1 MTAPTPQ
8 FFFFFYNTLFPDKTE
23 LLPPQNPLL
32 CNQEQHEVGQPPH
45 CITAHNQTATAQY
58 CNCTALLQ
66 YCYCTAQAVTCIPA
80 AYILLQHMWNRRNN
94 HVKTFTLLQNILCV
108 KTIYNMFIYNTSWIV
123 IRLLKLSMI
132 NNKKIS
138 LLNVSTQLL
147 PFCHSI
153 W

>member
-1 MTAPTPQ
+1 MNI
-8 FFFFFYNTLFPDKTE
+8 FKFIIVIVSIGYYFYNTLSPHKISLLPPQNLFLFGFFPPNALFPNKTE

-80 AYILLQHMWNRRNN
+80 AYILL
-94 HVKTFTLLQNILCV
+94 L
-108 KTIYNMFIYNTSWIV
+108 
-123 IRLLKLSMI
+123 
-132 NNKKIS
+132 
-138 LLNVSTQLL
+138 
-147 PFCHSI
+147 
-153 W
+153 